1 MVPYDML
8 AKQIML
14 LLTQDTTAMQAL
26 YARSLEPYMLSAA
39 ELDILATLKREEAL
53 AIKDLANTLSLG
65 SSTLSSLVK
74 RLEERQFVK
83 RLENPKDQRSVLI
96 ALTDKGNETVS
107 SATRIPRQM
116 TQTLEKQ
123 GMQEK
128 ELYTLLR
135 LLATL
140 QTTLENQL

>member
-1 MVPYDML
+1 
-8 AKQIML
+8 
-14 LLTQDTTAMQAL
+14 MQAL
-26 YARSLEPYMLSAA
+26 YARFLEPYMLSAA

-53 AIKDLANTLSLG
+53 AIKDLANTLGLG

-96 ALTDKGNETVS
+96 ALTDKGTETVS

-116 TQTLEKQ
+116 TQALETQ